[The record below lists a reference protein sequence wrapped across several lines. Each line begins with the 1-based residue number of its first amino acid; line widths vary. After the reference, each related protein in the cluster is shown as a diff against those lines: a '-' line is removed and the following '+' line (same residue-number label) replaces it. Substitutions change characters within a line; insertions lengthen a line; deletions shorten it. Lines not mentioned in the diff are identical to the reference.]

1 MTDSR
6 HNLAEFRADP
16 IGFLCRLALEG
27 DFVRFRMARRE
38 FVLVN
43 RPDLIRD
50 VLTTRQSSF
59 EKGPGLLRTEP
70 ILGEGLLTA
79 SNARH
84 RRTRRLTQPAF
95 SRDAVAGHMPA
106 MAGEVERW
114 LGDRRDGEALD
125 LHREMTRLT
134 LSIAG
139 RALFG
144 TDLADAADA
153 LYGDVGEV
161 VAELYAGLTEAERPG
176 DGARNRRLPP
186 QPLPRGGVSEQMR
199 GAITSSETPPL
210 GRGQGWEPAGQLGD
224 RHEPLRAR
232 LERLALCPA
241 HSGSAISESGSP
253 LLGRGGSET
262 LLRLLMRAH
271 EFGDLTER
279 ELADEAVTF
288 LLAAHESV
296 SNALVWTFVL
306 LAQNPEAE
314 ARLHA
319 ELDECFGEIEPS
331 GGDLTDLPYT
341 RAVIHESLRVHPP
354 AWMMSRRASEAARI
368 GDEELAPETIVVA
381 AQCVTHSDPRYWED
395 AAAFR
400 PERWLSGGDVVCPA
414 PKFAYF
420 PFGAGARACIGERF
434 ALQELALAVAAIA
447 RRWRVVLQP
456 GAVVEPQPIVT
467 LRPKHGCPVTLVAR
481 NLPPAR

>member
-6 HNLAEFRADP
+6 HKLAEFRAAP
-16 IGFLCRLALEG
+16 IGFLHRLAQQG

-43 RPDLIRD
+43 SPDLIRD
-50 VLTTRQSSF
+50 VLVTRQSSF

-84 RRTRRLTQPAF
+84 RQARRLTQPAF
-95 SRDAVAGHMPA
+95 SRDAVANHAPA

-114 LGDRRDGEALD
+114 LRDRRDGDTLD

-144 TDLADAADA
+144 TDFADAADS
-153 LYGDVGEV
+153 LYGEVGDAV
-161 VAELYAGLTEAERPG
+161 MELYAGLTAAEGPG

-186 QPLPRGGVSEQMR
+186 Q
-199 GAITSSETPPL
+199 APPE
-210 GRGQGWEPAGQLGD
+210 GRGIRKDSRSRRPVQSPSLREGVGWEPAGQLSN
-224 RHEPLRAR
+224 RHESLRAH
-232 LERLALCPA
+232 LERLALCSA
-241 HSGSAISESGSP
+241 HADSSSQDDP
-253 LLGRGGSET
+253 T
-262 LLRLLMRAH
+262 LLRLLTRAH
-271 EFGDLTER
+271 ESGDLTDR

-306 LAQNPEAE
+306 LAQNPGAE

-319 ELDECFGEIEPS
+319 EFGARLGGREPS
-331 GGDLTDLPYT
+331 LGDLSDLPYT

-354 AWMMSRRASEAARI
+354 AWMMSRRAAEAARI
-368 GDEELAPETIVVA
+368 GDEEVAPETIVVA

-400 PERWLSGGDVVCPA
+400 PERWLSNGDVACPA

-434 ALQELALAVAAIA
+434 ALQELTLAVAAIA

-456 GAVVEPQPIVT
+456 GAVVGPQPLVT
-467 LRPKHGCPVTLVAR
+467 LRPKHGCPVTMVAR
-481 NLPPAR
+481 DLPPTR